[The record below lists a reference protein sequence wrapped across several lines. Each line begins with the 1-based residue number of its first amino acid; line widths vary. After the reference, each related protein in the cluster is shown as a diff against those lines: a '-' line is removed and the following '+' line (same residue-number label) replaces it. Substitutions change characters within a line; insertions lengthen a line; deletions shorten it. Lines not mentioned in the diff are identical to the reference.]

1 MAVFGTVMMDVNILF
16 FLKQIQ
22 NFGKTRYR
30 EIKNGTLGSKRNW
43 LLWDGI
49 VLKPVIREQTLESLA
64 YTLNHIYLN
73 DRSVKLY
80 EIQED
85 NQLLAAESDCDY
97 MKENLK

>member
-1 MAVFGTVMMDVNILF
+1 MALYYDMGMPI
-16 FLKQIQ
+16 
-22 NFGKTRYR
+22 
-30 EIKNGTLGSKRNW
+30 
-43 LLWDGI
+43 
-49 VLKPVIREQTLESLA
+49 KPVIREQTLESLA